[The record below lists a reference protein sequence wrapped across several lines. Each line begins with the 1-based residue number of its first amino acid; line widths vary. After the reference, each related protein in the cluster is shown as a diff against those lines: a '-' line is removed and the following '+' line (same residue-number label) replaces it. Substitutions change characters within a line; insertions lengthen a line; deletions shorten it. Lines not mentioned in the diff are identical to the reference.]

1 MLGVNYSKVEVYV
14 GPASKV
20 ILGAI
25 LLIYLYRV
33 ITYKP
38 SSSR

>member
-33 ITYKP
+33 ITDKP